1 MIKKFIVW
9 YLTRKAHSF
18 FRYKNKVVRM
28 FSEAWYETKIKDL
41 NTALDLLEE
50 CAEEI
55 ENLYGKE
62 TELTERVRD
71 YVAK

>member
-1 MIKKFIVW
+1 
-9 YLTRKAHSF
+9 
-18 FRYKNKVVRM
+18 M
-28 FSEAWYETKIKDL
+28 FSETWYETKMENL

-55 ENLYGKE
+55 ENLYGRE

-71 YVAK
+71 FVAK

>member
-1 MIKKFIVW
+1 MIKKFIAW
-9 YLTRKAHSF
+9 YLEKKAHCC

-28 FSEAWYETKIKDL
+28 FSETYYETKMESLI
-41 NTALDLLEE
+41 TALDLLEE

-55 ENLYGKE
+55 ENLYGRE

-71 YVAK
+71 FIEK